1 MHNYS
6 NKWQHLIFIPL
17 PSLPCTPPK
26 PHAIFPSVPL
36 DVLGISYVLR
46 AGHQTEKIL
55 LHAFFC
61 TTLQVMHV
69 EAKKSENFCH
79 LPWSRGSR
87 SL

>member
-1 MHNYS
+1 MVVTDIATMCN
-6 NKWQHLIFIPL
+6 
-17 PSLPCTPPK
+17 
-26 PHAIFPSVPL
+26 
-36 DVLGISYVLR
+36 R

-87 SL
+87 SLWSACM